1 MLSLFLFLILFQ
13 TFNGNFDQNTVEKQI
28 LFSAFVAR
36 YLRFVVGSKHGG
48 ACSRVEVSG
57 IPRRRGLIYCRNC
70 SVCKEYSFLPSGGT
84 FLRIIEK
91 ILFLFCDIIS
101 SFFLLK
107 NLVKIQSLQ
116 VIHCMPSLLT
126 PCR

>member
-1 MLSLFLFLILFQ
+1 MVKSNRQMIYTELYLYYFKNYHLNDKPFFVFDFFFQ

-48 ACSRVEVSG
+48 ACLRVEVSG
-57 IPRRRGLIYCRNC
+57 VPRRRGLIYCRNC
-70 SVCKEYSFLPSGGT
+70 SGFKEYSFLPSCGT

-91 ILFLFCDIIS
+91 ILFLFATTS
-101 SFFLLK
+101 ALSFF
-107 NLVKIQSLQ
+107 
-116 VIHCMPSLLT
+116 
-126 PCR
+126 